1 MKSSSLPQMM
11 LRRLFFVAGIS
22 SRTTLNFPEIA
33 FAAFA
38 TSLSLTTLAMS
49 GCSASPEMS
58 DSKWLLP
65 VP

>member
-1 MKSSSLPQMM
+1 MM
-11 LRRLFFVAGIS
+11 LRRLFLVAGIS
-22 SRTTLNFPEIA
+22 RRTTLNFPEMA
-33 FAAFA
+33 FACLRHVLAA
-38 TSLSLTTLAMS
+38 DTLAMS